1 MPVLELTL
9 LAVRGFVVP
18 GLTRSKHGMHHAGE
32 ATGSSNPGDLPT
44 KALADLF
51 IGMREPTVGSVGN
64 MGDHGPNE
72 GAPEPTIGPG
82 GDGPMTD
89 RPEARL

>member
-1 MPVLELTL
+1 MPVSELTL

-51 IGMREPTVGSVGN
+51 IGM
-64 MGDHGPNE
+64 
-72 GAPEPTIGPG
+72 
-82 GDGPMTD
+82 
-89 RPEARL
+89 